1 MENTV
6 SDNTVGLQTG
16 AGTPKELT
24 DATAAAPVVSP
35 SQPEGSG
42 QQTPA
47 VNIPLTDGQK
57 LLLRSYQNKLNLL
70 AKQKS
75 EIDVQVA
82 RVEGAMQLDMMKI
95 ARENNIDPTKF
106 GFNENLDIMPTQG
119 PPPGGLPS
127 RR

>member
-1 MENTV
+1 MSMEE
-6 SDNTVGLQTG
+6 LQVG

-24 DATAAAPVVSP
+24 DATDAAPVVPP
-35 SQPEGSG
+35 SQPEYSG
-42 QQTPA
+42 QKTPA

-106 GFNENLDIMPTQG
+106 GFNENLEIIPSQPQG
-119 PPPGGLPS
+119 PSSGM
-127 RR
+127 RRA

>member
-1 MENTV
+1 MADVIEVVPAADVTE
-6 SDNTVGLQTG
+6 SSVGG
-16 AGTPKELT
+16 AAATNVPLT
-24 DATAAAPVVSP
+24 DA
-35 SQPEGSG
+35 
-42 QQTPA
+42 
-47 VNIPLTDGQK
+47 QK

-106 GFNENLDIMPTQG
+106 GFNDNLEIIPSQPQGMP
-119 PPPGGLPS
+119 
-127 RR
+127 RRA

>member
-1 MENTV
+1 MADRGV
-6 SDNTVGLQTG
+6 VLTG
-16 AGTPKELT
+16 FSESEVETAMGDIQNPPPQDTAPVQNGSLVNVPLT
-24 DATAAAPVVSP
+24 DA
-35 SQPEGSG
+35 
-42 QQTPA
+42 
-47 VNIPLTDGQK
+47 QK

-106 GFNENLDIMPTQG
+106 GFNDNLEISPSQPQGMP
-119 PPPGGLPS
+119 
-127 RR
+127 RRA

>member
-1 MENTV
+1 M
-6 SDNTVGLQTG
+6 
-16 AGTPKELT
+16 T
-24 DATAAAPVVSP
+24 DVQVEMPEM
-35 SQPEGSG
+35 QPEP
-42 QQTPA
+42 T

-106 GFNENLDIMPTQG
+106 GFSENLDIIPAVQPPQG
-119 PPPGGLPS
+119 T
-127 RR
+127 RRA

>member
-1 MENTV
+1 MADRGVVLSE
-6 SDNTVGLQTG
+6 SEVGATIGDIQTPPPQDTMPVQNG
-16 AGTPKELT
+16 SPVNVPLT
-24 DATAAAPVVSP
+24 DA
-35 SQPEGSG
+35 
-42 QQTPA
+42 
-47 VNIPLTDGQK
+47 QK

-106 GFNENLDIMPTQG
+106 GFSENLDIVPAGSQPQG
-119 PPPGGLPS
+119 PPPGM

>member
-1 MENTV
+1 M
-6 SDNTVGLQTG
+6 
-16 AGTPKELT
+16 T
-24 DATAAAPVVSP
+24 DVQVEMPEM
-35 SQPEGSG
+35 QPEP
-42 QQTPA
+42 T

-95 ARENNIDPTKF
+95 ATENNIDPTKF
-106 GFNENLDIMPTQG
+106 GFNENLDIIPAVQPPQG
-119 PPPGGLPS
+119 T
-127 RR
+127 RRA

>member
-1 MENTV
+1 MSMEE
-6 SDNTVGLQTG
+6 LQVG

-24 DATAAAPVVSP
+24 DEV
-35 SQPEGSG
+35 PE
-42 QQTPA
+42 Q
-47 VNIPLTDGQK
+47 VNVPLTDAQK
-57 LLLRSYQNKLNLL
+57 YLMRSYQNKLNLL

-106 GFNENLDIMPTQG
+106 GFNENLDIIPSQPQG
-119 PPPGGLPS
+119 PPSGM
-127 RR
+127 RRA

>member
-1 MENTV
+1 MSMEE
-6 SDNTVGLQTG
+6 LQAG
-16 AGTPKELT
+16 AGTPKEFT
-24 DATAAAPVVSP
+24 DATDAAPVVPPQEQSAN
-35 SQPEGSG
+35 
-42 QQTPA
+42 A
-47 VNIPLTDGQK
+47 VPVNVPLTDAQK

-106 GFNENLDIMPTQG
+106 GFSDNLEIIPAVQPGQGG
-119 PPPGGLPS
+119 PPP
-127 RR
+127 RRG

>member
-1 MENTV
+1 MADVIEVVPADVTE
-6 SDNTVGLQTG
+6 SPVG
-16 AGTPKELT
+16 GT
-24 DATAAAPVVSP
+24 
-35 SQPEGSG
+35 
-42 QQTPA
+42 

-106 GFNENLDIMPTQG
+106 GFNDNLEIIPSQPQG
-119 PPPGGLPS
+119 VP
-127 RR
+127 RRA

>member
-1 MENTV
+1 MSMEE
-6 SDNTVGLQTG
+6 LQVG
-16 AGTPKELT
+16 AGTVSEAGQP
-24 DATAAAPVVSP
+24 AQVTAVQNENA
-35 SQPEGSG
+35 
-42 QQTPA
+42 A

-106 GFNENLDIMPTQG
+106 GFNENLDIIPAQSQG
-119 PPPGGLPS
+119 PSSGM
-127 RR
+127 RRA

>member
-1 MENTV
+1 M
-6 SDNTVGLQTG
+6 
-16 AGTPKELT
+16 T
-24 DATAAAPVVSP
+24 DVQVEMPEM
-35 SQPEGSG
+35 QPE
-42 QQTPA
+42 TT

-95 ARENNIDPTKF
+95 ARENNIDPAKF
-106 GFNENLDIMPTQG
+106 GFNENLDIIPVQPGQG
-119 PPPGGLPS
+119 GSLPH
-127 RR
+127 RG